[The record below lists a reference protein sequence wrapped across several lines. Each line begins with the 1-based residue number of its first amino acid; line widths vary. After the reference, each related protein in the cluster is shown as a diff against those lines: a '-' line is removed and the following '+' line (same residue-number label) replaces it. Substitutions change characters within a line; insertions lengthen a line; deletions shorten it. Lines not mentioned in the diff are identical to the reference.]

1 MTAYLRDPET
11 GKKTYRLA
19 SEYTPQ
25 HMSALQG
32 LYDQNKDR
40 WDDTLNQI
48 KERARNN
55 QLSDSD
61 IAFLNNF
68 FIAKPDAIPEEAEA
82 AALAADKKRF
92 ADAGFDYDK

>member
-1 MTAYLRDPET
+1 MQRLDDMTAYLRDPEA

-32 LYDQNKDR
+32 LYDQSKDR

-55 QLSDSD
+55 QLSPDD
-61 IAFLNNF
+61 IKFLNNF
-68 FIAKPDAIPEEAEA
+68 FIAKPSESIEEVSENG
-82 AALAADKKRF
+82 LTPQDRQK
-92 ADAGFDYDK
+92 